1 MGRLGAFLATASLV
15 MPMFMTPLQAQ
26 SATWLPAENLSRSGG
41 AGGALLA
48 LGADD
53 AVYSVWW
60 DAVDGFRYTVGRVV
74 ARTVEWTEPRGAP
87 DVDGGQDLRDPQR
100 PRMLAPQRPS
110 LFAAAGSAHYLYFTD
125 DDRLLDLRIVRGR
138 AEKPAVVS
146 EDAIGAAGA
155 VDVSGTLHL
164 AYAVGS
170 ADGAGIYYSR
180 RTTSPSGVLAASS
193 RYLRG
198 APQGDV
204 QLDVAA
210 DGLGGVLIVWRQ
222 RIETRGMYVV
232 SRDGGRTWSEP
243 QEIAPRSGLLGAQ
256 SFISA
261 SAPTPGEFLL
271 VWRDIGA
278 PGCGLVQKRSSDGG
292 VTWGDPQ
299 RVMEDATPCPTEWR
313 MVRNDGAT
321 WLLGAAQGGRLLLAV
336 WDGASWSRMGTV
348 AMTHLDASQSGGG
361 ALLGF
366 SCLGVALGG
375 RRLGVIGCDA
385 RGDVVASLSAGSAEA
400 FVAEVQRRWIELR
413 TPFEFA
419 APPRAL
425 TTAQGVRGE
434 AFTAWSTGRTAND
447 DGETALMLSTRTE
460 GEWSPAVQVL
470 SVDGSGAHATSL
482 RRPALAVSDRRVH
495 VVWQGG
501 RSGAV
506 YYSSAALRDATTRDG
521 WSSPMAL
528 PALSAIGGAPAIA
541 VDPSNGSLLVMYA
554 VPYNEERGL
563 YVVRSEDDGATWHSP
578 RRVIDAT
585 AWTAID
591 DVRLS
596 FDRRT
601 RTWHAVFFQLDA
613 ADGDGRR
620 AVHHVRSNDGGVTWR
635 SSDVVV
641 AEGDVRDARIAATA
655 GDRVIVVWN
664 RTRPTG
670 VREEAAPFET
680 WSRISGDG
688 GRTWAARV
696 RVPGFGAVSGA
707 PAMLTDES
715 GRVILSAVGETADRA
730 AVVLT
735 SEWGEQG
742 WRAADAAPL
751 HRPAAVGSSL
761 DLLPDQSTGM
771 VQAVLRSATLQSDG
785 ALRMRIDALQRRFDV
800 RTAALRSTPTAPP
813 ASTAPSSTDGSR
825 ASPSTQR
832 TPAPTAIVIAF
843 PMEQAPPTAES
854 SALTP
859 ALLGVGALILVA
871 VVAMRLRSTRR

>member
-1 MGRLGAFLATASLV
+1 MGRLCALLMAASLA
-15 MPMFMTPLQAQ
+15 MPMFMTSAQEQ
-26 SATWLPAENLSRSGG
+26 SATWLPAVNLSRSGG
-41 AGGALLA
+41 ASGALLA

-53 AVYSVWW
+53 AAYSVWW
-60 DAVDGFRYTVGRVV
+60 DAVDGLRYTVGRVV
-74 ARTVEWTEPRGAP
+74 TRTVEWAEPRGAAG
-87 DVDGGQDLRDPQR
+87 VDGGQDMRDPQR
-100 PRMLAPQRPS
+100 PRTLAPQRPA
-110 LFAAAGSAHYLYFTD
+110 LFAGGGVAHYVYFTD

-138 AEKPAVVS
+138 AEAPAVIS
-146 EDAIGAAGA
+146 EDAIGVAGS

-164 AYAVGS
+164 AYAIGS

-180 RTTSPSGVLAASS
+180 RTTSPGRVLAASS

-204 QLDVAA
+204 QIDVAA
-210 DGLGGVLIVWRQ
+210 DGLGGVLIAWRQ
-222 RIETRGMYVV
+222 RIEMRGMYVV
-232 SRDGGRTWSEP
+232 SRDGGRTWSDP

-261 SAPTPGEFLL
+261 AAPTPGEFLL
-271 VWRDIGA
+271 LWRDIGA

-292 VTWGDPQ
+292 ATWSDPQ
-299 RVMEDATPCPTEWR
+299 RVIEDATPCPVDWR
-313 MVRNDGAT
+313 MVHNDGAT

-336 WDGASWSRMGTV
+336 WDGESWSRMGTV
-348 AMTHLDASQSGGG
+348 AMTNLDASQFGGG

-366 SCLGVALGG
+366 SCLGVALGE
-375 RRLGVIGCDA
+375 RRLGMIGCDA
-385 RGDVVASLSAGSAEA
+385 RGDVVASLSAGSVSS
-400 FVAEVQRRWIELR
+400 FVTEVQRRWIELL
-413 TPFEFA
+413 TPFEFT

-425 TTAQGVRGE
+425 TTAQGRRGE
-434 AFTAWSTGRTAND
+434 AFAAWSAGRTVND
-447 DGETALMLSTRTE
+447 DRETTLMLSTRID
-460 GEWSPAVQVL
+460 GEWSPPAQVL
-470 SVDGSGAHATSL
+470 SVDGSGMYATSL

-506 YYSSAALRDATTRDG
+506 YYSSAALRDAMTRDG

-528 PALSAIGGAPAIA
+528 PAPSAIGGAPAIG
-541 VDPSNGSLLVMYA
+541 VDPSSEALLVMYA
-554 VPYNEERGL
+554 VPYNEGRGL
-563 YVVRSEDDGATWHSP
+563 YVVHSDDDGATWHSP

-585 AWTAID
+585 SWTAVD
-591 DVRLS
+591 EVRLF

-601 RTWHAVFFQLDA
+601 GTWHAVFLQLDA
-613 ADGDGRR
+613 ADGNGRR
-620 AVHHVRSNDGGVTWR
+620 AVHHARSNDGGVTWR

-641 AEGDVRDARIAATA
+641 AEGDVHDARITAA

-707 PAMLTDES
+707 PAMLTDAG

-735 SEWGEQG
+735 SEWGEHG

-761 DLLPDQSTGM
+761 DLLRNDATGM

-800 RTAALRSTPTAPP
+800 RTVGLQATST
-813 ASTAPSSTDGSR
+813 ASPAPSSTDRSR
-825 ASPSTQR
+825 ESASP
-832 TPAPTAIVIAF
+832 TPTPTAIVIAF
-843 PMEQAPPTAES
+843 TMEQAPSTVES
-854 SALTP
+854 SAFTP
-859 ALLGVGALILVA
+859 ALFGVGALILVA
-871 VVAMRLRSTRR
+871 VAVVARRLRSVRR